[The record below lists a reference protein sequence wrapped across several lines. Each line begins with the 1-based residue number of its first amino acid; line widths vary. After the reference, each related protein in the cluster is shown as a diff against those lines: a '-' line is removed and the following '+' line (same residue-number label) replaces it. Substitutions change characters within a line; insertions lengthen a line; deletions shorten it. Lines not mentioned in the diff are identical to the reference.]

1 MFNSFVNPWTVALQD
16 PLSMGFPRQEYWRGL
31 PFPSPG
37 KLADPG
43 IEPASPASHALQ
55 MDSLL
60 LSPQRMMLLAQL
72 SVAYS
77 LKGAERGKGKREG
90 QRKGGK
96 GRWKKEQTNIKDSH
110 IIWSLCL
117 NGDSDFTSQNAWF
130 SRTNEIKRHFSK
142 DVKK

>member
-1 MFNSFVNPWTVALQD
+1 MSNSFANPWTVALQD
-16 PLSMGFPRQEYWRGL
+16 PLSMGFPRQEYWKGL

-37 KLADPG
+37 DLPDPW
-43 IEPASPASHALQ
+43 IEPTSPAFPALQ

-60 LSPQRMMLLAQL
+60 LSAQRIMLLAQL

-96 GRWKKEQTNIKDSH
+96 RRWKEEQTNIKDSH

-117 NGDSDFTSQNAWF
+117 NGDSDFHQ
-130 SRTNEIKRHFSK
+130 SK
-142 DVKK
+142 CMVFMDK

>member
-43 IEPASPASHALQ
+43 IEPASPASPALQ

-90 QRKGGK
+90 AEDGRKGK
-96 GRWKKEQTNIKDSH
+96 VEK
-110 IIWSLCL
+110 
-117 NGDSDFTSQNAWF
+117 
-130 SRTNEIKRHFSK
+130 RTNQHQGFPHYLESMSEWRQ
-142 DVKK
+142 